1 MFIKGSK
8 IKQSLN
14 STSPADIFSN
24 NIFWRLT
31 TGIGNNEDI
40 FM

>member
-14 STSPADIFSN
+14 SSSPADIFST
-24 NIFWRLT
+24 NIFWRIT
-31 TGIGNNEDI
+31 TGIGDNEDI
-40 FM
+40 YM